1 MSQKEVH
8 ILNGDALR
16 KQLPQAIIGKRI
28 VCREAFIE
36 GPLRTETSPD
46 FWEER
51 AAHYQ
56 KCYQIP
62 AEEYQEKSSDE
73 FGKVR
78 QIRRDANVYLWFEH
92 DLFCQCNLWLIAEM
106 LQERSFT
113 GKAYLVLPVVKSQET
128 LWQGFGNHSEEDILT
143 AWNNKFLIAP
153 REWRLM
159 VACWKNYALG
169 KQDLLKDNYE
179 QLRPLLPYCDDVF
192 EAHLGR
198 LEENPRPLAQL
209 RRIKEELNSDK
220 FAPVFQ
226 KFCEAEGVYGYGDMQ
241 VLKMWEQLNS

>member
-36 GPLRTETSPD
+36 GPLHTETSAD
-46 FWEER
+46 FWNDR
-51 AAHYQ
+51 ASHYQ
-56 KCYQIP
+56 SWYQIP
-62 AEEYQEKSSDE
+62 AEEYKEKSTDE
-73 FGKVR
+73 IAKVR

-92 DLFCQCNLWLIAEM
+92 DLFCQCNLWLMAQM

-113 GKAYLVLPVVKSQET
+113 GKAYLVLPVVKSPET
-128 LWQGFGNHSEEDILT
+128 LWQGFGNHSEEDILK

-169 KQDLLKDNYE
+169 KQELLQDNYE
-179 QLRPLLPYCDDVF
+179 QLLPLLPYCKEVF
-192 EAHLGR
+192 KAHIER
-198 LEENPRPLAQL
+198 LTSPSRPVLQL
-209 RRIKEELNSDK
+209 QRFKEELNTNE
-220 FAPVFQ
+220 FASVFQ

-241 VLKMWEQLNS
+241 VFKMWEQLNA